1 MTRMKWKL
9 KRKWP
14 FSHQAQCLR
23 KCWRKS
29 RAAGLS
35 FQSGKTLNSELAI
48 MWTCGAEQNGT
59 SCDGLLV
66 ENGFFSMS
74 PFLVVSMLLLIRWTK
89 KSPTYPCTGLSG
101 WSWVSGLALLTL
113 WCDKCQSFQA
123 TICYSCIRSQCSSS
137 SLSFANFYDRERKN
151 VKPSNTFSPTA
162 PIGPTPPGGPCGP
175 CNMSNS
181 KCKFY
186 RYQYV
191 APVQPICHTHISSTG
206 TLRTSGTRRTRRT
219 LRERKWY

>member
-1 MTRMKWKL
+1 
-9 KRKWP
+9 
-14 FSHQAQCLR
+14 
-23 KCWRKS
+23 
-29 RAAGLS
+29 
-35 FQSGKTLNSELAI
+35 
-48 MWTCGAEQNGT
+48 
-59 SCDGLLV
+59 
-66 ENGFFSMS
+66 MS
-74 PFLVVSMLLLIRWTK
+74 PFLVVSMLLLIRWK
-89 KSPTYPCTGLSG
+89 KKTPTYPCTGLSG

-113 WCDKCQSFQA
+113 WCDKCHSFQA
-123 TICYSCIRSQCSSS
+123 TSAIAVLAHNARHRHCPSPTSMIGGK
-137 SLSFANFYDRERKN
+137 KN

>member
-35 FQSGKTLNSELAI
+35 FQSGKTLNSELGI

-66 ENGFFSMS
+66 ENVFFFQCHLFWSLACCCW
-74 PFLVVSMLLLIRWTK
+74 FAEKK

-137 SLSFANFYDRERKN
+137 SLSFANVYDREK
-151 VKPSNTFSPTA
+151 KT
-162 PIGPTPPGGPCGP
+162 
-175 CNMSNS
+175 
-181 KCKFY
+181 
-186 RYQYV
+186 
-191 APVQPICHTHISSTG
+191 
-206 TLRTSGTRRTRRT
+206 
-219 LRERKWY
+219 

>member
-35 FQSGKTLNSELAI
+35 FQSGKTLNSELGHHVD
-48 MWTCGAEQNGT
+48 MWRRAERDKLWRT
-59 SCDGLLV
+59 ISWKC
-66 ENGFFSMS
+66 FFFQCHLFWSLACCCW
-74 PFLVVSMLLLIRWTK
+74 FAEKK

-113 WCDKCQSFQA
+113 WCDKCHSFQA

-137 SLSFANFYDRERKN
+137 SLSFANFYDREK
-151 VKPSNTFSPTA
+151 KT
-162 PIGPTPPGGPCGP
+162 
-175 CNMSNS
+175 
-181 KCKFY
+181 
-186 RYQYV
+186 
-191 APVQPICHTHISSTG
+191 
-206 TLRTSGTRRTRRT
+206 
-219 LRERKWY
+219 

>member
-29 RAAGLS
+29 RAAGPS
-35 FQSGKTLNSELAI
+35 FQSGKTLNSELGHHVD
-48 MWTCGAEQNGT
+48 MWRRAERDKLWRT
-59 SCDGLLV
+59 ISWKCF
-66 ENGFFSMS
+66 FFSMS
-74 PFLVVSMLLLIRWTK
+74 PFLVVSMLLLIRWK
-89 KSPTYPCTGLSG
+89 KKIAHLPLYRALRMVLGFRPR
-101 WSWVSGLALLTL
+101 LAHPVV
-113 WCDKCQSFQA
+113 WQMSIISSH
-123 TICYSCIRSQCSSS
+123 ICYSCIRSQCSSS

-151 VKPSNTFSPTA
+151 VKPLNTFSPTA

-186 RYQYV
+186 RYQYL
-191 APVQPICHTHISSTG
+191 APV
-206 TLRTSGTRRTRRT
+206 
-219 LRERKWY
+219 

>member
-1 MTRMKWKL
+1 MAFLPPGTMFAKMLAKIASSRPVLPVWEDAQLRVGHHVDMWRRAERDKLWRTISWKC
-9 KRKWP
+9 
-14 FSHQAQCLR
+14 FFFQCHLFWSLACC
-23 KCWRKS
+23 CW
-29 RAAGLS
+29 
-35 FQSGKTLNSELAI
+35 F
-48 MWTCGAEQNGT
+48 AEK
-59 SCDGLLV
+59 
-66 ENGFFSMS
+66 
-74 PFLVVSMLLLIRWTK
+74 K

-151 VKPSNTFSPTA
+151 VKPLNTFSPTA